1 MSLDVRLMVTE
12 PHEIYGANITHNLV
26 KMGSAAGLYYPLWR
40 PHEIDCTK
48 AKHVISLL
56 RTGLEDL
63 EADPERFKKMNPDN
77 GWGTYDG
84 LVAFTRNYLKACI
97 DNPEADIEVSR

>member
-12 PHEIYGANITHNLV
+12 PHEIYEANITHNLWE
-26 KMGSAAGLYYPLWR
+26 MAAHAGIYDAMWHP
-40 PHEIDCTK
+40 EAIGATK
-48 AKHVISLL
+48 AKHIISLL
-56 RTGLEDL
+56 ETGLKVL
-63 EADPERFKKMNPDN
+63 EAEPKRLKKLNPNN

-84 LVAFTRNYLKACI
+84 LVTFTRNYLKACI

>member
-12 PHEIYGANITHNLV
+12 LYEIYEASITHNLT
-26 KMGSAAGLYYPLWR
+26 KMAAEAGLYSVLWR
-40 PHEIDCTK
+40 PEGIGFKK
-48 AKHVISLL
+48 AKDIIFSL
-56 RTGLEDL
+56 RRGLKAL
-63 EADPERFKKMNPDN
+63 EADPERFKKISSN

-84 LVAFTRNYLKACI
+84 LVTFTRNYLKACI